1 MYLHKMRIICNFII
15 FWSLEGWMC
24 LNFIFFKML
33 TLNQTDSTCVI
44 APWPQAA
51 DFWSFITPSNSL
63 MVTTNYTLTGQNFT
77 FWQFTN
83 GFVSPLEAWAF
94 AGDIPLSGAAF
105 GIESWIFKTFEKKI
119 VPMDWFRL
127 PCQKTTYSDV
137 APQNPWLRVVRSR

>member
-1 MYLHKMRIICNFII
+1 MYSMQGVGYRLDFPILGSNSFCDIKNRVMV
-15 FWSLEGWMC
+15 
-24 LNFIFFKML
+24 

-63 MVTTNYTLTGQNFT
+63 MVTTNYTLAGQNFT

-94 AGDIPLSGAAF
+94 AGNIPLSGAAF